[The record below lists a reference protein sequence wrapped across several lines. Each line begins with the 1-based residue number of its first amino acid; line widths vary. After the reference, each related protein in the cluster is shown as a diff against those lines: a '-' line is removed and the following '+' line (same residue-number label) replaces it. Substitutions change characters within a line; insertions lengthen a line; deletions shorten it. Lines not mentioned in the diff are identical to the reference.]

1 MTEGSSPTENAAAPL
16 WRQTLRSLAPFLGIL
31 FVGGIFALLAPEN
44 LSARTWRIMLV
55 QTVPVGL
62 AAAGMTYVIISG
74 GIDLSV
80 GSIVALAS
88 VTAAL
93 VLHAGHG
100 LYVSLLAAVV
110 TGLVCGVYNGLLI
123 NLLRLPP
130 FIATLGTMG
139 FYRGLAKWFS
149 GSSTVPP
156 EDLDGLDDLLHPL
169 PQQAEV
175 ASFLGLPLGVWLLFA
190 VVALL
195 AAALRFSLLG
205 RYTLAIGSNEATARL
220 CGIRIGRTKLGIYA
234 LAGLLAG
241 LAGWMTLSRLTVGDP
256 TSAIGLELD
265 VIAAVVIGGASLA
278 GGKGSVLG
286 AFAGALLMAFLR
298 NRCTAL
304 GYPNYVQEIIVG
316 HIIIIAVAVDQWR
329 LARAARAGR

>member
-1 MTEGSSPTENAAAPL
+1 
-16 WRQTLRSLAPFLGIL
+16 
-31 FVGGIFALLAPEN
+31 
-44 LSARTWRIMLV
+44 MLV

-88 VTAAL
+88 VTSAL
-93 VLHAGHG
+93 TLHAGHG
-100 LYVSLLAAVV
+100 LAVSLLAAVA

-156 EDLDGLDDLLHPL
+156 EDLDGLDDWLHPL
-169 PQQAEV
+169 PEQAEV
-175 ASFLGLPLGVWLLFA
+175 ASFLGFPIGVWMLF
-190 VVALL
+190 VIVAGL

-278 GGKGSVLG
+278 GGQGSVLG
-286 AFAGALLMAFLR
+286 AFAGALLMMFLR
-298 NRCTAL
+298 NRCTAM

-316 HIIIIAVAVDQWR
+316 HIIIIAVALDQWR
-329 LARAARAGR
+329 LARAARAGRS